1 MPKEASQNGTLE
13 TSMTTSRGKSATARP
28 TATDGEGSAAPFW
41 KNPLE
46 SLTRGQW
53 EALCDGCGRCCLV
66 KLEDE
71 DDGRIHHTS
80 IACRLL
86 DKKSCQCS
94 DYTGR
99 KAKVPD
105 CIKLTPR
112 RVREIPWLPPTCAY
126 RLVAEGQDLPWW
138 HHLVSGSRETVH
150 KAGVSVRGRVAAMED
165 EVPFDDVL
173 DYIVLWPGRIP
184 AKAKA
189 TAADAPETPRPPA
202 SRGRAVKRSG

>member
-13 TSMTTSRGKSATARP
+13 TSMTTPRGKGAALRP
-28 TATDGEGSAAPFW
+28 TTSDGDGSAAPFW
-41 KNPLE
+41 KKPLE

-80 IACRLL
+80 IGCRLL

-94 DYTGR
+94 DYVGR

-126 RLVAEGQDLPWW
+126 RLVAEGKDLPWW
-138 HHLVSGSRETVH
+138 HYLVSGSRETVH

-173 DYIVLWPGRIP
+173 DYIVLWPERVP

-189 TAADAPETPRPPA
+189 PPADDPETPRPPA

>member
-1 MPKEASQNGTLE
+1 
-13 TSMTTSRGKSATARP
+13 MTTSRGKSATARP
-28 TATDGEGSAAPFW
+28 TASDGEGSAAPFW

-138 HHLVSGSRETVH
+138 HYLVSGSRETVH

>member
-1 MPKEASQNGTLE
+1 
-13 TSMTTSRGKSATARP
+13 MTTSRVTGAAGKSPPRTG
-28 TATDGEGSAAPFW
+28 DGAAAPFW
-41 KNPLE
+41 KKPLE
-46 SLTRGQW
+46 ALTRAQW

-80 IACRLL
+80 IGCRLL

-94 DYTGR
+94 NYVGR

-105 CIKLTPR
+105 CVKLTPR

-138 HHLVSGSRETVH
+138 HYLVSGSRETVH
-150 KAGVSVRGRVAAMED
+150 TAGVSVRGRVAALED
-165 EVPFDDVL
+165 EVQFEDVL

-184 AKAKA
+184 PKAKA
-189 TAADAPETPRPPA
+189 PPAQDAEKPRPA
-202 SRGRAVKRSG
+202 LSRGRAVTRSG